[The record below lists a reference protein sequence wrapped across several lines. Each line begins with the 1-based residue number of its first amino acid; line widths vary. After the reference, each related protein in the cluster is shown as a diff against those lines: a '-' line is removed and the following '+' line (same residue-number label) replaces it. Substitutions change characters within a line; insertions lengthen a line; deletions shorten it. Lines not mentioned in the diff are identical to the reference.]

1 MKTAETIL
9 TEGYLCQLDIQFFQQ
24 YFLPE
29 NLSESQK
36 HLYKTELVFV
46 KTYDQLQSLHGLN
59 PFEKFWKVKG
69 DWAQIKNLFKGELS
83 DTAILRKIETET
95 ENAYNALKTNR
106 KDKLKQNFTDRCK
119 AEIELFDNTK
129 LYLAENEIPIESFTF
144 DYQVNKMVEAKKL
157 NPEQKQEIKEEI
169 ANHIEQDYPVG
180 DKNSPMGQY
189 DNDVAIVVKFVDS
202 YNFLEKLKE
211 VYPQSDLIVEEL
223 ENTFENMHEQ
233 FIDQWKQKKDTR
245 AALKE
250 EYSKQVGKHSAYVR
264 GVLNT
269 SIQDPKYWG
278 EKWSF
283 CPFDMIKIT
292 GNLKRGK
299 MQLLAIVKRVQ
310 TFLEDVFKSNA
321 NQYTPEYMDPY
332 HGMPEPFCRK
342 VVNRRKGSQVET
354 VGIAYKRVVKTL
366 EDPIL
371 VKYLKP
377 ESNPI
382 SYKKAGGEVSNETV
396 NVGDNNQPSQGF
408 FKKRDGK
415 PYRDVR
421 CTNVN
426 GLLDENEETAWY
438 DPEKQQWVKRSKETF
453 ERVEKEAGVEAMV
466 EQVQPARPQET
477 DYQKLAH
484 LLHVGKTWFPSK
496 RGKQQSEDDLEIKDS
511 KKEVQEDDQSQIQQ
525 HPDLISFE

>member
-211 VYPQSDLIVEEL
+211 V
-223 ENTFENMHEQ
+223 
-233 FIDQWKQKKDTR
+233 
-245 AALKE
+245 
-250 EYSKQVGKHSAYVR
+250 
-264 GVLNT
+264 
-269 SIQDPKYWG
+269 
-278 EKWSF
+278 
-283 CPFDMIKIT
+283 
-292 GNLKRGK
+292 
-299 MQLLAIVKRVQ
+299 
-310 TFLEDVFKSNA
+310 
-321 NQYTPEYMDPY
+321 
-332 HGMPEPFCRK
+332 
-342 VVNRRKGSQVET
+342 
-354 VGIAYKRVVKTL
+354 
-366 EDPIL
+366 
-371 VKYLKP
+371 
-377 ESNPI
+377 
-382 SYKKAGGEVSNETV
+382 
-396 NVGDNNQPSQGF
+396 
-408 FKKRDGK
+408 
-415 PYRDVR
+415 
-421 CTNVN
+421 
-426 GLLDENEETAWY
+426 
-438 DPEKQQWVKRSKETF
+438 
-453 ERVEKEAGVEAMV
+453 
-466 EQVQPARPQET
+466 
-477 DYQKLAH
+477 
-484 LLHVGKTWFPSK
+484 
-496 RGKQQSEDDLEIKDS
+496 
-511 KKEVQEDDQSQIQQ
+511 
-525 HPDLISFE
+525 